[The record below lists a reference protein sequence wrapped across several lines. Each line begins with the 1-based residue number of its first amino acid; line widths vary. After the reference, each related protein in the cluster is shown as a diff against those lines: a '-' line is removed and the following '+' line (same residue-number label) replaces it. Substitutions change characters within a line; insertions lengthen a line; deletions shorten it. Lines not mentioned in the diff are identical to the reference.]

1 MNEAFAQAK
10 SNSIAFAQRQLD
22 AEAINEG
29 DFDFYKALYEDAT
42 TGDELSQVTAQMME
56 LIFARVDAMNELGRL
71 LAEGS
76 INQVL
81 YAKIVAAIDEVH
93 TASEV
98 EKVMA
103 ELLFSKVEP
112 GKAGDVIPA
121 TPINPD
127 TNVKAGANNNKP
139 GTTTSVNK
147 PATGSTTAG
156 SKGSAAK
163 GSTTGSKDS
172 SKQLP
177 QTGEEVRNGLIAG
190 GLASV
195 LGGAALFFRK
205 PRQQISI
212 K

>member
-1 MNEAFAQAK
+1 M
-10 SNSIAFAQRQLD
+10 
-22 AEAINEG
+22 
-29 DFDFYKALYEDAT
+29 
-42 TGDELSQVTAQMME
+42 
-56 LIFARVDAMNELGRL
+56 
-71 LAEGS
+71 
-76 INQVL
+76 
-81 YAKIVAAIDEVH
+81 AAIDEVH

-103 ELLFSKVEP
+103 KLLFSKVEP
-112 GKAGDVIPA
+112 GKP
-121 TPINPD
+121 
-127 TNVKAGANNNKP
+127 GANNNKP

-205 PRQQISI
+205 PR
-212 K
+212 